1 MSRVVNL
8 DLEVRPYATPAPV
21 RINTSGNPCRV
32 PHCDMLAGDGYICP
46 SCVESWEVNL
56 GNITALV
63 EDLEIAE
70 RKAVRFAP
78 SGGSSSGEPEI
89 ANLAAGYWLGRL
101 RNELVGQIRL
111 ICETG
116 HIKVPELR
124 DNTVAMS
131 RWLLRQSAR
140 LPKMGEDEGWGLV
153 HDLDQMVRDCLTV
166 IDAPARR
173 KYVLECETCSLAV
186 WARGDA
192 ETARCACGAEYDVA
206 AEHEAR
212 MMVARDYLVTIDEA
226 AAMAKVRAGTIR
238 QWIARGRV
246 QQHGTKEVDILR
258 DNQFVVRREVALV
271 KYGDVVKMAERETA

>member
-89 ANLAAGYWLGRL
+89 ANLAAGYYLDRL

-124 DNTVAMS
+124 DDTVAMS

-140 LPKMGEDEGWGLV
+140 LPKMDEDEGWGLV
-153 HDLDQMVRDCLTV
+153 HDLDQMMRDCLTV

-173 KYVLECETCSLAV
+173 KYVLECGTCSLAV

-212 MMVARDYLVTIDEA
+212 MQVARDAWVTVDEA
-226 AAMAKVRAGTIR
+226 TKASGTSPNTIKSWIR
-238 QWIARGRV
+238 RGRIDV
-246 QQHGTKEVDILR
+246 YGEPQR
-258 DNQFVVRREVALV
+258 VR
-271 KYGDVVKMAERETA
+271 YGDVLDLATKKEQSA